1 MSGRTSKASQAA
13 VWVIIL
19 LLIVGL
25 GGFGVTNFGG
35 TIRSVGAVGDKE
47 ITVDAYAR
55 ALQQELRVME
65 SQFGQALTME
75 QARLF
80 GLDQIVLERLFS
92 TASLDNETA
101 RIGLSVGDDQVRSQL
116 TANTSFQGATGG
128 FDREAY
134 RFALRQIGY
143 TEAEY
148 EDIVREETARTLL
161 QSAVIG
167 GIGSADTL
175 TDSLLNYQLERRSFD
190 YVRLDE
196 TNLSDPLPTPTEEQL
211 TAYYQGNT
219 PDFTDPEKKRITYI
233 WLTPEM
239 LVDTVTIDEEG
250 LRAIYDARIDE
261 YERPERR
268 LVERLIFSSQ
278 EAAETAS
285 AALIAGETTY
295 SDLVADA
302 GFSLGDVDMGDV
314 TAAEL
319 GDAAEGIFALTEL
332 GTTGVLPSDFGPAI
346 YRMNGILAAQ
356 STPFEDARADL
367 LPEYASDRA
376 RRVIEDMLTDIDD
389 LLAGGATLEEIANET
404 DLQLG
409 QIDWWDGLG
418 EGIAAYNPF
427 REAAGAVLEG
437 DFAELGELDD
447 GGIFALRLD
456 ETIEPALLPIDDVR
470 NQVIDGWE
478 AQENDQR
485 VQAYAQSVM
494 AQLNETTTAATL
506 GLALQTQTDLLRTG
520 YLDGTPEGLIAEVF
534 EMDLN
539 ETRIIEGFGSSY
551 IVTLTSIAAPADD
564 DATTERRTR
573 LSESITQGIAQDV
586 FEIYARALQSDAGIS
601 LNQTAIDAVQAQLP

>member
-1 MSGRTSKASQAA
+1 MSGRTNKASQAA

-47 ITVDAYAR
+47 ISVDAYAR

-65 SQFGQALTME
+65 SQFGQSLTME

-92 TASLDNETA
+92 TAALDNETA
-101 RIGLSVGDDQVRSQL
+101 RIGLSVGDNQVRTQVTTNS
-116 TANTSFQGATGG
+116 SFQGATGG

-161 QSAVIG
+161 QSSIIS

-175 TDSLLNYQLERRSFD
+175 TNSLLDYQLERRSFD
-190 YVRLDE
+190 YIRLDE
-196 TNLSDPLPTPTEEQL
+196 TNLADPLPAPTEEQL
-211 TAYYQGNT
+211 TTYYQGNT
-219 PDFTDPEKKRITYI
+219 PDFTDPEKKSITYI

-250 LRAIYDARIDE
+250 LRTIYDARIEE

-278 EAAETAS
+278 EEAEAAS

-314 TAAEL
+314 MASDL
-319 GDAAEGIFALTEL
+319 GDAADGVFALTEP
-332 GTTGVLPSDFGPAI
+332 GTTGVLQSEFGPAI
-346 YRMNGILAAQ
+346 FRMNGILAAQ
-356 STPFEDARADL
+356 STSFEDARAEL

-404 DLQLG
+404 DMQLG

-427 REAAGAVLEG
+427 REAAGTVSMG
-437 DFAELGELDD
+437 DFAELAELDD

-456 ETIEPALLPIDDVR
+456 EVIEPALLPLDDVR
-470 NQVIDGWE
+470 NNVIDGWE
-478 AQENDQR
+478 AQENDLR
-485 VQAYAQSVM
+485 VQAYALDIM
-494 AQLNETTTAATL
+494 AQLIETTTADAL
-506 GLALQTQTDLLRTG
+506 GLTVQTQTDLLRTG
-520 YLDGTPEGLIAEVF
+520 YLDGTPEGLINEVF
-534 EMDLN
+534 EMADG
-539 ETRIIEGFGSSY
+539 ETRVIAGFGSSY
-551 IVTLTSIAAPADD
+551 IVTLNSIQPPADD
-564 DATTERRTR
+564 EATAERRAR

-586 FEIYARALQSDAGIS
+586 FEIYARALQDDAGIS
-601 LNQTAIDAVQAQLP
+601 INQTAISAVQAQLP